1 MDFGYEFIGNHHKFL
16 PVCCCNCCS
25 VIAAFAALCLGVVG
39 LWASAKIAVRDSKKL
54 IKVLGIPSFLFGSVF
69 MSVSTG
75 LPEIATAV
83 ISAFEGVPE
92 LSAGDLAGSSF
103 INLSLIL
110 GGSVVY
116 GGGLKLSGEDLDLIR
131 DAGFGTVFAAAVLG
145 LTGSLSLVSVSVL
158 LAVYG
163 LFLYRAEHSSLEQE
177 EESGSPS
184 AKTVVSVLVG
194 VAGLLLSARA
204 VVFGAESLGRAFG
217 VPVEIL
223 GATVVAVGT
232 GLPEFA
238 FEAAS
243 IRKGETSLALGDL
256 FGSTL
261 VNITLTMSVLGFLS
275 SPDISS
281 LLPVFAGVG
290 SVGLV
295 SIAFSF
301 KGDFSKVEGLVLIGI
316 AAVYLVLQV
325 FL

>member
-1 MDFGYEFIGNHHKFL
+1 M
-16 PVCCCNCCS
+16 
-25 VIAAFAALCLGVVG
+25 IAAFAALCLGVVG

-177 EESGSPS
+177 EESSGSPS

-243 IRKGETSLALGDL
+243 IRKGDTSLALGDL